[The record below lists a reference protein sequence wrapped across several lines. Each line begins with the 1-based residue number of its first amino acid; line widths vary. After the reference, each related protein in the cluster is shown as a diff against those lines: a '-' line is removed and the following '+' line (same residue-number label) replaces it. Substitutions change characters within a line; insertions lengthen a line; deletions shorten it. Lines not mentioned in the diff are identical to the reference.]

1 MLPVFAWK
9 TFSRNEMEDDRRDVC
24 PTNSFTPTLILPP
37 QLGGGNLG
45 KDGFPF
51 SWE

>member
-1 MLPVFAWK
+1 L
-9 TFSRNEMEDDRRDVC
+9 
-24 PTNSFTPTLILPP
+24 TNSPIKNIDARYKVQDKCFTPTLILPP
-37 QLGGGNLG
+37 QIGGGELE